1 MFHIYINQEYSN
13 AIVIQVYAC
22 FYMKVCDVRRPEF
35 KTVTNVHDKQIGYI
49 RLNAQLFIK
58 NNLTI
63 KLPVYQ
69 NDEILHYF

>member
-1 MFHIYINQEYSN
+1 
-13 AIVIQVYAC
+13 
-22 FYMKVCDVRRPEF
+22 MKVRDVRRPEF